1 MVAEPDNLDELVA
14 KIEAGR
20 RKLDAAIEDGL
31 EDEEC
36 YLLSRELDDL
46 IALYIDKVA
55 GQDAAREN

>member
-20 RKLDAAIEDGL
+20 RKLDAAIKDGL
-31 EDEEC
+31 GDEEC